1 MSVPFLDPSQT
12 YLELRTEL
20 DDAYQR
26 VMRSGSYILGETVS
40 NFENNFA
47 RYCEASHCFGV
58 ANGLDALTLILQGFD
73 IGPGDEVIVPSHTF
87 MATWLAVSNVGAT
100 PIPVEVH
107 ERTYNLNPDHIE
119 SAITNKTKAIIPV
132 HLYGQPADM
141 TPIMETAARY
151 DIRVIEDAAQAHGAK
166 YKGRKVGSIGDAAAW
181 SFYPGKNLGAFG
193 DAGAITTNND
203 ALADKLLM
211 LRNYGSKEK
220 YRHEILGHN
229 SRLDPI
235 QAAFL
240 DVKLRYI
247 DQWNS
252 HRKELANSYIGAL
265 SQASLLLP
273 FTPDWAESVWH
284 LFVIRHQNRNAL
296 QKHLDT
302 MGIGTLIHYPIPPHK
317 QLAYSDRA
325 FDAYNLS
332 QTEIIAGQVLSLPI
346 GPHLSPEQCD
356 LVTSA
361 IREFGE

>member
-12 YLELRTEL
+12 YLELQTEL

-26 VMRSGSYILGETVS
+26 VMHSGIYILGEIVS

-47 RYCEASHCFGV
+47 QYCETHHCFGV
-58 ANGLDALTLILQGFD
+58 ANGLDALTLILQGYD

-87 MATWLAVSNVGAT
+87 IATWLAVSNVGAT
-100 PIPVEVH
+100 PIPVEVD
-107 ERTYNLNPDHIE
+107 ERTYNLNPDLIV
-119 SAITNKTKAIIPV
+119 SAITGKTKAIIAV

-141 TPIMETAARY
+141 TPILEIAARY

-166 YKGRKVGSIGDAAAW
+166 YKGRKTGSIGDAAAW

-193 DAGAITTNND
+193 DAGAITTNDD
-203 ALADKLLM
+203 ALAHKLLM

-229 SRLDPI
+229 SRLDPL

-247 DQWNS
+247 DKWNCC
-252 HRKELANSYIGAL
+252 RRELANRYISEL
-265 SQASLLLP
+265 KQSSLILP
-273 FTPDWAESVWH
+273 FTPDWAENVWH

-296 QKHLDT
+296 QQHLDAL
-302 MGIGTLIHYPIPPHK
+302 GIGTLIHYPIPPHR
-317 QLAYSDRA
+317 QLAYSVRSFDA
-325 FDAYNLS
+325 FDLS
-332 QTEIIAGQVLSLPI
+332 QTETLAGQVLSLPI
-346 GPHLSPEQCD
+346 GPHLSSEQCD

-361 IREFGE
+361 VREFVG